1 MTLGVVCSVEGI
13 KDNNM
18 SSELHDDDYDE
29 EEGALF
35 GIDIDAGTE
44 KLQEN
49 FNQLRGTDYA
59 TIMATADA
67 QWMKG
72 GERGGK
78 DEENKTKGAWKAE
91 NIVTAFGM
99 TDDIVNL
106 KNGQKYYFFKLPHK
120 VNNNSNHALL
130 YICIYI
136 YICIHVYVLG
146 WS

>member
-49 FNQLRGTDYA
+49 FSQLRGTDYA
-59 TIMATADA
+59 TIMTAADADA

-72 GERGGK
+72 GEGGGK
-78 DEENKTKGAWKAE
+78 DEEKKTKGAWKAE

-120 VNNNSNHALL
+120 VNNSNRALL
-130 YICIYI
+130 YICVYIIYMCM
-136 YICIHVYVLG
+136 Y
-146 WS
+146 